1 MLDQMV
7 LWERGLFL
15 ALNSPHTPYL
25 DAFFH
30 LISARWTWTAVIVA
44 FIAWLFY
51 KRPAK
56 EALFFIGIVALMIA
70 FTDQETSS
78 LIKPLCARL
87 RPTHHPYTK
96 DLVLNA
102 YGNLGGGFGFVS
114 GHAANFMAIALFTA
128 LVFRDRWYSIIV
140 FSLAVIVAYSRI
152 YLGMHFITDVVPGS
166 LIGLLNGWIFFLLY
180 RRVRAKWMP
189 RPHPLA
195 PHEAFRATL
204 PIWRGILAGYLFF
217 LLFFAQ
223 EVVKI
228 LQQTHYY

>member
-1 MLDQMV
+1 
-7 LWERGLFL
+7 
-15 ALNSPHTPYL
+15 
-25 DAFFH
+25 
-30 LISARWTWTAVIVA
+30 
-44 FIAWLFY
+44 
-51 KRPAK
+51 
-56 EALFFIGIVALMIA
+56 MIA

-78 LIKPLCARL
+78 FIKPLCARL

-128 LVFRDRWYSIIV
+128 LTFRDRWYSIIV
-140 FSLAVIVAYSRI
+140 FSLAVIVVYSRV

-180 RRVRAKWMP
+180 RWVRAKWMP
-189 RPHPLA
+189 RPHPRA
-195 PHEAFRATL
+195 PHEAFRTTL

>member
-1 MLDQMV
+1 MLDQLV
-7 LWERGLFL
+7 LWERELFL

-44 FIAWLFY
+44 LIAWLFY

-87 RPTHHPYTK
+87 RP
-96 DLVLNA
+96 
-102 YGNLGGGFGFVS
+102 NLGGGFGFVS

-128 LVFRDRWYSIIV
+128 LAFRDRWYSIIV
-140 FSLAVIVAYSRI
+140 FSLAVIVVYSRI

-180 RRVRAKWMP
+180 RWVRAKWMP
-189 RPHPLA
+189 RPHPRA

-204 PIWRGILAGYLFF
+204 PIWRGVLAGYLFF

>member
-1 MLDQMV
+1 MDL
-7 LWERGLFL
+7 
-15 ALNSPHTPYL
+15 
-25 DAFFH
+25 
-30 LISARWTWTAVIVA
+30 
-44 FIAWLFY
+44 IAWLFY

-128 LVFRDRWYSIIV
+128 LTFRDRWYSIIV
-140 FSLAVIVAYSRI
+140 FSLAVIVVYSRI

-180 RRVRAKWMP
+180 RWIRAKWMP
-189 RPHPLA
+189 RPHPRA

-204 PIWRGILAGYLFF
+204 PIWRGVLVGYLFF

>member
-1 MLDQMV
+1 MLDQLV
-7 LWERGLFL
+7 LWERELFL
-15 ALNSPHTPYL
+15 ALNSPHSPYL

-44 FIAWLFY
+44 LIAWLFY

-128 LVFRDRWYSIIV
+128 LAFRDRWYSIIV
-140 FSLAVIVAYSRI
+140 FSLAVIVVYSRI
-152 YLGMHFITDVVPGS
+152 YLGMHFISDVVPGS

-180 RRVRAKWMP
+180 RWVRTRWMP
-189 RPHPLA
+189 RPHSRS

-204 PIWRGILAGYLFF
+204 PIWRGVLVGYLFF